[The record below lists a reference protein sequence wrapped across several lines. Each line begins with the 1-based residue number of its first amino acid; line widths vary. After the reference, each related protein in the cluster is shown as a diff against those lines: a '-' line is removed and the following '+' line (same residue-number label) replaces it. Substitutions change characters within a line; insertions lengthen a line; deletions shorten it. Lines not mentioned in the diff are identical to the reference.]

1 MTISDT
7 DKAILRELGKHV
19 ADIAA
24 DPVQA
29 ANIDLWKRVN
39 RLERTRPMIML
50 YDWTQHET
58 GPRWALTCESEEAR
72 EAEQVL
78 RGRIHHWEHLRDD
91 WVVEPLV
98 YCQITMECGDYGIEV
113 DATRSSHVFGADAFH
128 GVLADD
134 ADPSMIPMPKVTV
147 DWEATQRRMDWMT
160 DTFDGILGVAM
171 KGRWGCWTQP
181 MDEFI
186 QFRGIEQTLID
197 VIDRPKWIHAWLQR
211 IVDHD
216 LSRFEQCEKLGLFTL
231 NNYGDFLWTGGEFYT
246 DDLPAPD
253 FDGEHVRMIDLWGSA
268 STQIFSE
275 VSPAMHEEFALK
287 YEKQVMGR
295 FGLCYYGC
303 CEPLHH
309 KVDRVFKHLTNV
321 RKISM
326 SPWADV
332 AVSAEAIGDRAVF
345 SYKPNP
351 AILGLPT
358 WDVSAAREQLREVF
372 ELTRDNII
380 EVTMKDLHTTNN
392 EPARMTEWVQMAKQL
407 AEEYA

>member
-1 MTISDT
+1 MTMPDR
-7 DKAILRELGKHV
+7 DKAILREVGKQV
-19 ADIAA
+19 AEIAA

-29 ANIDLWKRVN
+29 ENIDLWKRLN
-39 RLERTRPMIML
+39 RLQRVRPMIML

-58 GPRWALTCESEEAR
+58 GRKFEMSCQSKDAR
-72 EAEQVL
+72 EVEDIL
-78 RGRIHHWEHLRDD
+78 RGRIYHWWHQRDD
-91 WVVEPLV
+91 WVFEPAV
-98 YCQITMECGDYGIEV
+98 YCEIALECGNYGIEV
-113 DATRSSHVFGADAFH
+113 DATRSTHAFGADAYH
-128 GVLADD
+128 NVLADD
-134 ADPSMIPMPKVTV
+134 ADPNMLPMPAVTV
-147 DWEATQRRMDWMT
+147 DWDETRRRQDWMH
-160 DTFDGILGVAM
+160 DVFDGILDVRL

-186 QFRGIEQTLID
+186 QWRGIEQTLID
-197 VIDRPKWIHAWLQR
+197 VIDRPEWIHRWLQR

-216 LSRFEQCEKLGLFTL
+216 LSRYEQCEAMGLFTL
-231 NNYGDFLWTGGEFYT
+231 NNCADFLWVGGELYT
-246 DDLPAPD
+246 DELPAPD

-275 VSPAMHEEFALK
+275 VSPAMHEEFALQ
-287 YEKQVMGR
+287 YEKQVMDR

-309 KVDRVFKHLTNV
+309 KVDSIFKYLPNV

-332 AVSAEAIGDRAVF
+332 AKGAEAIGDKAVF

-351 AILGLPT
+351 SILACAN
-358 WDVSAAREQLREVF
+358 WDVAAAREQLREVF

-380 EVTMKDLHTTNN
+380 EVSMKDLHTVHG
-392 EPARMTEWVQMAKQL
+392 EPHRMTEWVQMAKQL

>member
-1 MTISDT
+1 MSISPRET
-7 DKAILRELGKHV
+7 EILREVGKRV
-19 ADIAA
+19 AEIAA

-29 ANIDLWKRVN
+29 ENVDLWKRLN
-39 RLERTRPMIML
+39 ALERTRPMIML

-58 GPRWALTCESEEAR
+58 GQKFELSCESEDAR
-72 EAEQVL
+72 GVEQIL
-78 RGRIHHWEHLRDD
+78 RGRIYHWVHQRDD
-91 WVVEPLV
+91 WVCEPTV
-98 YCQITMECGDYGIEV
+98 YCQISLECGGYGIEI
-113 DATRSSHVFGADAFH
+113 DATRSTHAFGADAFH
-128 GVLADD
+128 TVLADD
-134 ADPSMIPMPKVTV
+134 ADPSLIPMPTVTV
-147 DWEATQRRMDWMT
+147 DWDETRRRQEWMH
-160 DTFDGILGVAM
+160 DVFDGILGVEM
-171 KGRWGCWTQP
+171 KGRWGYWTQP

-197 VIDRPKWIHAWLQR
+197 VIDRPEWIHAWLQR

-216 LSRFEQCEKLGLFTL
+216 LSRYEQCEAMGLFTL
-231 NNYGDFLWTGGEFYT
+231 NNYADFLWVGGELYT
-246 DDLPAPD
+246 DELPQDD

-275 VSPAMHEEFALK
+275 VSPAMHEEFALQ
-287 YEKQVMGR
+287 YEKQVMDR

-309 KVDRVFKHLTNV
+309 KVDAIFKHLANV

-332 AVSAEAIGDRAVF
+332 AKGAEAIGDRAVF

-351 AILGLPT
+351 SILGYAN

-380 EVTMKDLHTTNN
+380 EVSMKDLHTVHN
-392 EPARMTEWVQMAKQL
+392 EPHRMTEWVQMAKQL

>member
-1 MTISDT
+1 MSISDS
-7 DKAILRELGKHV
+7 DKAILREVGKRV
-19 ADIAA
+19 AEIAA
-24 DPVQA
+24 DPVQGE
-29 ANIDLWKRVN
+29 NIELWKRLN

-58 GPRWALTCESEEAR
+58 GLKFELACEGDEAR
-72 EAEQVL
+72 AVEQIL
-78 RGRIHHWEHLRDD
+78 RGRVYHWARQRDD
-91 WVVEPLV
+91 WVCEPV
-98 YCQITMECGDYGIEV
+98 VCCQIALECGDYGIQRDV
-113 DATRSSHVFGADAFH
+113 DHPAHVFGADAYH
-128 GVLADD
+128 TVLADD
-134 ADPSMIPMPKVTV
+134 ADPAMIPMPTVTV
-147 DWEATQRRMDWMT
+147 DWDETQRRVDWMSGV
-160 DTFDGILGVAM
+160 FDGILGVEM

-186 QFRGIEQTLID
+186 QWRGIEQTLMD
-197 VIDRPKWIHAWLQR
+197 VLDRPEWIHKWLQR

-216 LSRFEQCEKLGLFTL
+216 VSRYEQCEEMGLFTL
-231 NNYGDFLWTGGEFYT
+231 NNHGDFLWIGGELYT
-246 DDLPAPD
+246 DDLPQAD

-275 VSPAMHEEFALK
+275 VSPAMHEEFALT
-287 YEKQVMGR
+287 YEKQVMDR

-309 KVDRVFKHLTNV
+309 KVDAIFKHLPNV

-332 AVSAEAIGDRAVF
+332 AKGAEAIGDRAVF

-358 WDVSAAREQLREVF
+358 WDVDAAREQLREVF
-372 ELTRDNII
+372 ELTRECVI
-380 EVTMKDLHTTNN
+380 EVSMKDLHTVRGQ
-392 EPARMTEWVQMAKQL
+392 PHRMTEWIHMAKQL
-407 AEEYA
+407 AEEYG